1 MCAYGKLGMSNP
13 LCKYALS
20 FVTGTSTNFTLPFGN
35 AVVSL
40 FEEDANLRNERST
53 ALHALHQAKHLLL
66 EREKQILCL
75 SEKKNLIFKKATSM
89 NHSN

>member
-20 FVTGTSTNFTLPFGN
+20 FVTGTSTNFTLSFGN

-40 FEEDANLRNERST
+40 FEEDANLRNGRST
-53 ALHALHQAKHLLL
+53 ALHALHQAKHYLLL
-66 EREKQILCL
+66 GRETNLVFVREK
-75 SEKKNLIFKKATSM
+75 KKSYFQK
-89 NHSN
+89 SNIHEP